1 MNIPKIIKCRKCKK
15 NMKNPASIH
24 KGFVPAPI
32 CLNCLCQAL
41 GNMGKLKS
49 WTKTKIKLN
58 QEEKK
63 VRVEKENVVVDTNKE
78 YIHNKDII
86 TLSQYI

>member
-32 CLNCLCQAL
+32 CLNCLCHAL
-41 GNMGKLKS
+41 DNIGKLKS

-58 QEEKK
+58 KEEKVTRNSEEK
-63 VRVEKENVVVDTNKE
+63 VVINTNKE